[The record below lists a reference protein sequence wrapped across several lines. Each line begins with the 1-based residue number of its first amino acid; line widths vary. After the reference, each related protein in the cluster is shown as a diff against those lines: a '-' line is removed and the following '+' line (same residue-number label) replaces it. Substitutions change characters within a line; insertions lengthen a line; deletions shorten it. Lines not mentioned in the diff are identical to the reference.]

1 MPSHDGR
8 VVPTKSMTAAETASV
23 MLNHI
28 GRFGSPEVIHTD
40 QGPAFHNELVHE
52 LLRLCA
58 IENSFATA
66 YSSEENGIV
75 ERANQEV
82 LRHLRALLFDSR
94 VHDKWSCE
102 QLPLVQ
108 PIMNTVEK
116 TSTGVTPADLIL
128 SHSIRLTSHIISPI
142 RSSIDSSDI
151 SLSDRMD
158 EWISRQYSLLV
169 VAQESQLQSD
179 QHKVCDTAIR
189 TQYVLPATSPVSHL
203 TQTSFTTHS
212 VQYTQYT
219 LCVHILSS
227 LHSVLM
233 LHSCS

>member
-1 MPSHDGR
+1 M
-8 VVPTKSMTAAETASV
+8 
-23 MLNHI
+23 
-28 GRFGSPEVIHTD
+28 
-40 QGPAFHNELVHE
+40 
-52 LLRLCA
+52 
-58 IENSFATA
+58 
-66 YSSEENGIV
+66 
-75 ERANQEV
+75 ERANQEGM
-82 LRHLRALLFDSR
+82 RHLRVLLFDCR
-94 VHDKWSCE
+94 VHDKWSFE

-108 PIMNTVEK
+108 CIMNTVEK

-128 SHSIRLTSHIISPI
+128 TSHIISPI
-142 RSSIDSSDI
+142 SGSVDSSDI

-219 LCVHILSS
+219 LSFYILSS
-227 LHSVLM
+227 LLSVLM
-233 LHSCS
+233 LLSCS